1 MQSYDDT
8 LHPPML
14 SYSTRLRTISVQDM
28 KLGQFRQRIPDWDQL
43 CYSSRLREIQQA
55 NPMLTLIFE
64 IREMRVA
71 ALRRDI
77 ESGHYRVKP
86 EQVAEKIMEDQLL
99 ALFYS

>member
-1 MQSYDDT
+1 
-8 LHPPML
+8 
-14 SYSTRLRTISVQDM
+14 
-28 KLGQFRQRIPDWDQL
+28 
-43 CYSSRLREIQQA
+43 
-55 NPMLTLIFE
+55 MLTLIFE

-77 ESGHYRVKP
+77 ESGHYRVKA